1 MPRLLAFPL
10 IITEIFASFFRILI
24 FMYWLCILIINRSA
38 GGVGTMGSLGCMLS
52 QLCRGRSQQ
61 NQSQQY
67 RRSRT
72 QRWELQQC
80 SMSKLVCMNFW
91 KLSSPHI
98 QFNNYAY
105 FPKQRYMYY
114 PLSFLRVKVK
124 VDVISEW
131 TSSKYLLI
139 GLGLSQSKKRQICQ
153 HQENFSSKFWK
164 TIKICFHFIKI

>member
-1 MPRLLAFPL
+1 MQSAWLVINIQHLPLIMIVMPRWLAFSL

-91 KLSSPHI
+91 KLSSPYI
-98 QFNNYAY
+98 QFNIYAY
-105 FPKQRYMYY
+105 FPKQRYY
-114 PLSFLRVKVK
+114 PLTFLRVKVK

-131 TSSKYLLI
+131 TSSKYSLNC
-139 GLGLSQSKKRQICQ
+139 LGLSQSKKRQFQ
-153 HQENFSSKFWK
+153 F
-164 TIKICFHFIKI
+164 